1 MVRSN
6 TFLFVLLYSIL
17 LMICSAK
24 TTAQI
29 PAVDLQTSSLSHIDV
44 GAGCNADSQ
53 EIGLGNGIPLVYDK
67 IFFNRMALC
76 LNKAAPYD
84 AGYGMT
90 VFSVT
95 MEGNSINFTLT
106 CDYSIYLC
114 LTLLEYDIDEDF
126 KYELAMGL
134 FELFDAM
141 GCDDNGDS
149 IETKMKSLG
158 LEFNYSLYVTG
169 YQETVASI
177 KITGEDLIGIYELNN
192 GIFSV

>member
-1 MVRSN
+1 MVRFN
-6 TFLFVLLYSIL
+6 IVLFVLLYSIL
-17 LMICSAK
+17 LMICSVK

-29 PAVDLQTSSLSHIDV
+29 PPVDLQTSSLNHIDV
-44 GAGCNADSQ
+44 GAGCSADSQ

-84 AGYGMT
+84 AGYGLT

-141 GCDDNGDS
+141 GCDDTGDS